1 MKSLRA
7 ITTATAAALIA
18 LGGAACGDDNSEDST
33 EAQERTFTKGDL
45 PGLVTP
51 RSGRPAG
58 TKVLAEL
65 TGAGVFE
72 KDADSAA
79 DRRRQRRLRDIGM
92 RGSYQIEFE
101 PTRRGV
107 PFVAELA
114 VLFTDARAARAGFA
128 ELQKGDSAEL
138 VPAKRIGAAGLGDQS
153 YGLNGR
159 FERKY
164 PTASFGLRTA
174 NVVQIVR
181 ASSEDEA
188 LSVKEARRRARR
200 LEARARR

>member
-1 MKSLRA
+1 MKNLRA
-7 ITTATAAALIA
+7 IATATAAALIA
-18 LGGAACGDDNSEDST
+18 FGGVACGDDDSEDS
-33 EAQERTFTKGDL
+33 AQTRERTFTKSDL
-45 PGLVTP
+45 PDLVTP

-58 TKVLAEL
+58 TRVLAEL

-72 KDADSAA
+72 KDADSAG
-79 DRRRQRRLRDIGM
+79 DRRRKRRLRDIGM

-114 VLFTDARAARAGFA
+114 VLFKDADAARAGLA

-138 VPAKRIGAAGLGDQS
+138 MPAKPIGGAGLGDES
-153 YGLNGR
+153 YGLNGK

-188 LSVKEARRRARR
+188 LSVTEARRRARR
-200 LEARARR
+200 LEARAR